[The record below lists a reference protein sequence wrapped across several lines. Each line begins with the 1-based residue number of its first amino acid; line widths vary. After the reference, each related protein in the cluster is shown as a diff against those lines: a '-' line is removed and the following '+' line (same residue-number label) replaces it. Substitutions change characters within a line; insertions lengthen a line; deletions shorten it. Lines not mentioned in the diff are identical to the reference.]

1 MTKIQ
6 KTELLDSFKA
16 FLKSKDCE
24 LQVRPIKDKFHGLP
38 PLVVIEVTRKS
49 GNGDSTICYQVMEY
63 CGSDDDCCI
72 ALLEALCAGRELHD
86 GVVQVE
92 RFDAIGLKR
101 PGSLQELA
109 LTLAA
114 AGG

>member
-1 MTKIQ
+1 MTRIQ

-24 LQVRPIKDKFHGLP
+24 LQVRPVKDKFHGLP
-38 PLVVIEVTRKS
+38 PLVVIEVTQRS

-63 CGSDDDCCI
+63 RGSDDDCCI

-92 RFDAIGLKR
+92 RFDTIGMKR
-101 PGSLQELA
+101 HNSFQELT
-109 LTLAA
+109 LFLAA